1 MVSPD
6 DIYLS
11 AGGGAALALLEK
23 AGKTAVLIGQ
33 ISHRGVIVTSGFR
46 LPVNHILHAA
56 TVALKPDGSSE
67 TTDEDVRIT
76 MLTVLQ
82 TAHGLGVQIL
92 FVPLLGAGTEALPAD
107 KSLCAI
113 LKAFLEATELM
124 TDFSLRLVVVV
135 RHESELPRNEARAVI
150 QANLPAF
157 TLGQPAT

>member
-1 MVSPD
+1 
-6 DIYLS
+6 
-11 AGGGAALALLEK
+11 
-23 AGKTAVLIGQ
+23 
-33 ISHRGVIVTSGFR
+33 
-46 LPVNHILHAA
+46 
-56 TVALKPDGSSE
+56 
-67 TTDEDVRIT
+67 
-76 MLTVLQ
+76 MLTLMQ

-107 KSLCAI
+107 ESLCAI